1 MHAILYT
8 TEDKLYILKLNGF
21 ERFPGK
27 LFMSDPSKTASECW
41 CRTLANLLK
50 MLYIERKPDLFM
62 ETIETTSQDS
72 ELSWET
78 NYTKSRKLLIFNP
91 GKSIGK

>member
-1 MHAILYT
+1 MYN

-27 LFMSDPSKTASECW
+27 LFTSTIVKSEISCMTRDPSKTASECW
-41 CRTLANLLK
+41 CCTLANLLK
-50 MLYIERKPDLFM
+50 TLYIERKPDLCT
-62 ETIETTSQDS
+62 ETIETTSQDN

-78 NYTKSRKLLIFNP
+78 NKLY
-91 GKSIGK
+91 